1 MDKEN
6 WINNALESVNGI
18 KRAVPGEFIFP
29 KILHRLKQNLKDNI
43 YISRRKAA
51 IGFLSILLLAV
62 LNAGAFL
69 INQNSDLSY
78 QNPNTIVEEYFPSH
92 TNNLEQYFNK

>member
-6 WINNALESVNGI
+6 WINNALESINGI
-18 KRAVPGEFIFP
+18 KRAVPGEFVFP
-29 KILHRLKQNLKDNI
+29 KILHRLKYPVKGNI

-51 IGFLSILLLAV
+51 IGFLSILLLAI

-69 INQNSDLSY
+69 IKQDSDSSY
-78 QNPNTIVEEYFPSH
+78 QNTNAIVEEYFPLQS
-92 TNNLEQYFNK
+92 NILEQYLNK

>member
-6 WINNALESVNGI
+6 WINIALESINGI
-18 KRAVPGEFIFP
+18 KRAKPGEFIFP
-29 KILHRLKQNLKDNI
+29 KILHRLKYPVKENI

-51 IGFLSILLLAV
+51 IGLLSIILLAG

-69 INQNSDLSY
+69 LKQDSDSSY
-78 QNPNTIVEEYFPSH
+78 QNTNAIVEEYFPSQ